1 MVIKVFVGLLGLF
14 LFYLVT
20 FTIQNF
26 TKKNLQ
32 VCFQIL
38 LRGVVQELK

>member
-26 TKKNLQ
+26 TKKICKY
-32 VCFQIL
+32 VFRFYCGEWFDD
-38 LRGVVQELK
+38 V